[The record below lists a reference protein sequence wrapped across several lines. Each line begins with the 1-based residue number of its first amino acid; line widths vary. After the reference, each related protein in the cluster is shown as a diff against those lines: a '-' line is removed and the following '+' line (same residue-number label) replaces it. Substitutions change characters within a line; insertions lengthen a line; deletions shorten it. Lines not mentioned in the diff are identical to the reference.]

1 MSLFYSAFSKVDEE
15 TYKTG
20 LNLHHRTTAFQ
31 LKPEPTRSS
40 LERKK
45 EKPVFLSQLS
55 PAAVTEGETARF
67 TVTVAGFPK
76 PSVQWFH
83 NGKGITASST
93 HTFTHEQDE
102 YSLIINEVERTFEG
116 EYLCTVCNRFGQSNW
131 SSYLHVHLKDLVGYE
146 KEVEKGDDPPNK
158 PPDFSQKIEPLH
170 SPQGGQALFRYKVT
184 GSPLPEVQWL
194 RGSYRIKPSQFCI
207 IVNNSDGSGLMQIQ
221 SIKQEDSDI
230 YTCKASNH
238 FGEASCSAELV
249 VFREAVQQEQRTVI
263 QERGYKVT
271 MTEQATESCLYPV
284 SLLGQERSS
293 SDQMVY
299 TIGTED
305 RQVITS
311 EQVGTIRELNI
322 SATTLQREQVTHQ
335 AAVLQSHEVEERVSV
350 APAHPSYISAVP
362 LKQLH
367 MAAFTSSVLESQ
379 KFIEQHFYRILSPE
393 LLEVEFVKEQPS
405 RLMSAIAQEV
415 VPFTTV
421 KPELLP
427 DNASEQLLTSSE
439 PQQVVCG
446 YQVQSALP
454 IKETSALIVR
464 QEEQKCFR
472 VKEGMKILYTSNCAG
487 QLPINERHVEPL
499 VALESAT
506 EPLVDKERPEQVL
519 APVSETTLILA
530 KENKFKMCRSEEE
543 STIPC
548 KDTVCWSA
556 QCIEETYK
564 IQAEYSGLNQGLESS
579 LSPQSQREKERLLYL
594 QVICD
599 QDILQSEGRF
609 LSEKPLSEQAIAGK
623 NTPLLYPVTQT
634 EQKSLVCETTSG
646 LSVITK
652 SKRVQPKKEVPPT
665 FFLHSVQ
672 DVTALPKEGF
682 LSITKPEQQV
692 AAQKQTKT
700 RSHAA
705 TYEERREITA
715 DNHKDLD
722 VSETGVKSQL
732 GSEPRPLN
740 ILQVT
745 SHPMELPKETPFPHD
760 MKQER
765 ALVQREERWNLMN
778 VTTLEDIQALVE
790 AHTESLTAE
799 NTFTCQTAVEPKV
812 PTEPVQVEKKE
823 ISTEISLSIEAA
835 EQDVAVQIQEGQ
847 SVRQSIMMVEK
858 HVLKGEFSHEI
869 IKSESSKISV
879 ITQPKLYLMAPQT
892 EESTALPKELTF
904 VIQIPKPSSVNIRR
918 QLKDALQS
926 AVAQEQ
932 PLLLADVVGKLEAA
946 QIQEVRVQKEPK
958 LAMFTYLVTSSGAAI
973 EISLAFDG
981 EYLQT
986 ADLRSELQAAFHSI
1000 VYQESQVLTLERPS
1014 TILLD
1019 SPQKSQAA
1027 SALSKELLTSV
1038 VDSITVSER
1047 TRGWHSPVSHSA
1059 SVKTEDRV
1067 TYNSVSVHECAEIL
1081 ELGLGPQQ
1089 DEGASDLTTTV
1100 AKVSVEQH
1108 VHRETKEE
1116 DLSEAF
1122 MISGFSDSIV
1132 DYPIVM
1138 NPLDHECIEEHSHA
1152 VLSTTIKYVTKVNW
1166 LFNGKLVKSGK
1177 EFTCSKDNDTYT
1189 LIINKVIKEHQGEYI
1204 CEAENEAGKTRTSS
1218 RLTVVSRVK
1227 PVFRHRPVPL
1237 EVNVGS
1243 NAKFECDTEDAP
1255 NVNFKWFKE
1264 GKPIK
1269 DGDRCRIISRFNVS
1283 SLELISPT
1291 KADSGEYCCKAS
1303 NQHGSDSCSITLNVT
1318 EKNKHTLEIPNV
1330 ELSDQGVYLCRVSN
1344 SAGIAMCST
1353 ELSVIATPSFV
1364 TPLGSVAAVVGA
1376 PLHLEAQ
1383 VDKDTGVTIMW
1394 TRDGRKVH
1402 QSPDCKLSFE
1412 RKRVTLDIPKIT
1424 LKDCGQYVCKATN
1437 DAGSTTCSATVRV
1450 QEAPSF
1456 IKRLESTVAWKQGS
1470 SARLQCIV
1478 SGSPDLQTSW
1488 FLNDRELSPGERY
1501 SISLKDS
1508 VATLEL
1514 RSVMLSDSGNYTCEV
1529 LNESG
1534 CESCTSKVTVKE
1546 PPSFM
1551 KDLLSVEAVRG
1562 SVAMFDCEIEGSAP
1576 FEVTWLKNGKRISA
1590 GGKYRIVSQGSM
1602 SSLEIHYFE
1611 SSDIGDYKCDVSN
1624 AVGVASSKAMAKQ
1637 KDSEILRD
1645 DNANIS
1651 MRLENNVASLTF
1663 SSVEVANAGKYA
1675 CQVENA
1681 AGRQT
1686 CEAVLTVQE
1695 PARIVEPAESI
1706 SVTAGDSATL
1716 ECTIA
1721 GSPDLKVQ
1729 WFKDG
1734 KEVTSGRK
1742 YKITLKE
1749 KTAMLKILAAE
1760 KEESSEFRMEVS
1772 NKVGKDQCKS
1782 SVTVLEPP
1790 AFTVKPDNREVKEGS
1805 TISLKSAFT
1814 GTVPLAV
1821 KWFREEKEI
1830 STGGSYLIKKDA
1842 LSSTLELHSVKPSD
1856 SAKFT
1861 CQVSNDAGKVDCT
1874 AVLVV
1879 KEPPT
1884 FSLKLVP
1891 SRLVKSGQ
1899 PLTLSCKVEDSPG
1912 LSVKWFRNGCEIISN
1927 YRQLCEAGDAGKYQ
1941 YTVTNEV
1948 GEISSS
1954 CHISLKEP
1962 PSFVQRLEDLTYQ
1975 VGSEVSL
1982 KCMLT
1987 GSLPME
1993 VSWVK
1998 DNCELKE
2005 DEHIKM
2011 SYEAKTAVLN
2021 FKNTQKTHSGKYVC
2035 HVHNEAGSQKCVAV
2049 LTVTEPPKFLVKLPP
2064 STFVKQS
2071 ESHRF
2076 ECKTNSATSIKL
2088 CWYKNDQKLTV
2099 GDNYNIGFADST
2111 AYLKL
2116 RTTSVEDNGVYT
2128 CEAYNDAGNASC
2140 STVLAVQGQTLN
2152 RLIM

>member
-55 PAAVTEGETARF
+55 PAAVTEGETTRF

-102 YSLIINEVERTFEG
+102 YSLIINKVERTFEG
-116 EYLCTVCNRFGQSNW
+116 EYSCTVCNRFGQSNW

-207 IVNNSDGSGLMQIQ
+207 IVNNSDGSGLMQIK

-238 FGEASCSAELV
+238 FGEALCSAELE

-271 MTEQATESCLYPV
+271 MTEKATESCLYPV
-284 SLLGQERSS
+284 SLLGQEISS

-311 EQVGTIRELNI
+311 EQVGTIRDLNI
-322 SATTLQREQVTHQ
+322 SATSLQREQVTHQ

-379 KFIEQHFYRILSPE
+379 QFIEQHFNRILSPE
-393 LLEVEFVKEQPS
+393 LVEVEFVKEQPS

-421 KPELLP
+421 KPEVLP

-506 EPLVDKERPEQVL
+506 EPLIDKERPEQVL

-530 KENKFKMCRSEEE
+530 KENKFAMCRSEEE
-543 STIPC
+543 STIPW

-579 LSPQSQREKERLLYL
+579 LSLQSQREKERLLYL

-609 LSEKPLSEQAIAGK
+609 LSEEPLSEQAIAGK
-623 NTPLLYPVTQT
+623 NTALLYPVTQT

-722 VSETGVKSQL
+722 MSETGVKSKL

-790 AHTESLTAE
+790 AHTESLAAE

-879 ITQPKLYLMAPQT
+879 ITQPELYLMAPQT

-1000 VYQESQVLTLERPS
+1000 VYQESQVLTLGPS

-1019 SPQKSQAA
+1019 SPQKLQAA

-1059 SVKTEDRV
+1059 SVKTEDGV

-1116 DLSEAF
+1116 YLSEAF

-1177 EFTCSKDNDTYT
+1177 DFTCSKDNDTYT

-1218 RLTVVSRVK
+1218 RLTVVSRGLK
-1227 PVFRHRPVPL
+1227 M
-1237 EVNVGS
+1237 
-1243 NAKFECDTEDAP
+1243 
-1255 NVNFKWFKE
+1255 
-1264 GKPIK
+1264 
-1269 DGDRCRIISRFNVS
+1269 RIT
-1283 SLELISPT
+1283 LISP
-1291 KADSGEYCCKAS
+1291 S
-1303 NQHGSDSCSITLNVT
+1303 H
-1318 EKNKHTLEIPNV
+1318 
-1330 ELSDQGVYLCRVSN
+1330 
-1344 SAGIAMCST
+1344 
-1353 ELSVIATPSFV
+1353 
-1364 TPLGSVAAVVGA
+1364 
-1376 PLHLEAQ
+1376 
-1383 VDKDTGVTIMW
+1383 
-1394 TRDGRKVH
+1394 
-1402 QSPDCKLSFE
+1402 
-1412 RKRVTLDIPKIT
+1412 
-1424 LKDCGQYVCKATN
+1424 
-1437 DAGSTTCSATVRV
+1437 
-1450 QEAPSF
+1450 
-1456 IKRLESTVAWKQGS
+1456 
-1470 SARLQCIV
+1470 
-1478 SGSPDLQTSW
+1478 
-1488 FLNDRELSPGERY
+1488 
-1501 SISLKDS
+1501 
-1508 VATLEL
+1508 
-1514 RSVMLSDSGNYTCEV
+1514 
-1529 LNESG
+1529 
-1534 CESCTSKVTVKE
+1534 
-1546 PPSFM
+1546 
-1551 KDLLSVEAVRG
+1551 
-1562 SVAMFDCEIEGSAP
+1562 
-1576 FEVTWLKNGKRISA
+1576 
-1590 GGKYRIVSQGSM
+1590 
-1602 SSLEIHYFE
+1602 
-1611 SSDIGDYKCDVSN
+1611 
-1624 AVGVASSKAMAKQ
+1624 
-1637 KDSEILRD
+1637 
-1645 DNANIS
+1645 
-1651 MRLENNVASLTF
+1651 NNT
-1663 SSVEVANAGKYA
+1663 
-1675 CQVENA
+1675 
-1681 AGRQT
+1681 
-1686 CEAVLTVQE
+1686 
-1695 PARIVEPAESI
+1695 
-1706 SVTAGDSATL
+1706 
-1716 ECTIA
+1716 
-1721 GSPDLKVQ
+1721 
-1729 WFKDG
+1729 
-1734 KEVTSGRK
+1734 
-1742 YKITLKE
+1742 
-1749 KTAMLKILAAE
+1749 
-1760 KEESSEFRMEVS
+1760 
-1772 NKVGKDQCKS
+1772 
-1782 SVTVLEPP
+1782 
-1790 AFTVKPDNREVKEGS
+1790 
-1805 TISLKSAFT
+1805 
-1814 GTVPLAV
+1814 
-1821 KWFREEKEI
+1821 
-1830 STGGSYLIKKDA
+1830 
-1842 LSSTLELHSVKPSD
+1842 
-1856 SAKFT
+1856 
-1861 CQVSNDAGKVDCT
+1861 T
-1874 AVLVV
+1874 AV
-1879 KEPPT
+1879 
-1884 FSLKLVP
+1884 
-1891 SRLVKSGQ
+1891 
-1899 PLTLSCKVEDSPG
+1899 
-1912 LSVKWFRNGCEIISN
+1912 
-1927 YRQLCEAGDAGKYQ
+1927 
-1941 YTVTNEV
+1941 
-1948 GEISSS
+1948 
-1954 CHISLKEP
+1954 
-1962 PSFVQRLEDLTYQ
+1962 
-1975 VGSEVSL
+1975 
-1982 KCMLT
+1982 M
-1987 GSLPME
+1987 
-1993 VSWVK
+1993 
-1998 DNCELKE
+1998 
-2005 DEHIKM
+2005 
-2011 SYEAKTAVLN
+2011 
-2021 FKNTQKTHSGKYVC
+2021 
-2035 HVHNEAGSQKCVAV
+2035 
-2049 LTVTEPPKFLVKLPP
+2049 
-2064 STFVKQS
+2064 
-2071 ESHRF
+2071 
-2076 ECKTNSATSIKL
+2076 
-2088 CWYKNDQKLTV
+2088 
-2099 GDNYNIGFADST
+2099 
-2111 AYLKL
+2111 
-2116 RTTSVEDNGVYT
+2116 
-2128 CEAYNDAGNASC
+2128 
-2140 STVLAVQGQTLN
+2140 
-2152 RLIM
+2152 